1 MIFLRVS
8 KLPSDHIREEYSA
21 EEELFNLA
29 LFKDITYKI
38 EREYPL
44 DKHMDLSYEEFVDE
58 VLCNYDLID
67 TSLSIPKVVSNLIKA
82 LVAFNFRYL
91 KSNYY
96 FDLENADIW
105 RNLYSVYKDKNSDYL
120 DSAEKQM
127 KMRGIESFRTRLED
141 KISRLYAFSV
151 QDMNVD
157 EKQTDTIE
165 DLIGYCMIFLIWYEK
180 DMPRYE

>member
-1 MIFLRVS
+1 MIFLKVS
-8 KLPSDHIREEYSA
+8 KLPSDYIREEYSA

-38 EREYPL
+38 EEEYPL
-44 DKHMDLSYEEFVDE
+44 DKHMGLSYEEFVDE

-67 TSLSIPKVVSNLIKA
+67 TALGIPKVVVNLIKA
-82 LVAFNFRYL
+82 LIAFNFRYL

-96 FDLENADIW
+96 FDLESADIW
-105 RNLYSVYKDKNSDYL
+105 RNLYRVYKDKNSDYL

-151 QDMNVD
+151 QDMSVN

-180 DMPRYE
+180 GMPRYE